1 MKIVRRLAYALTF
14 AVGLTGMTM
23 VLSYKTYDAGKA
35 SRYATGNTLST
46 SHNCCAGFVMRA
58 LWQGNCFVSIY
69 PAWAYKRIL
78 PLYGFKEVPDN
89 GMYLTGDIIVFPKTN
104 GHIFGHIAIWN
115 GQQWVSDFRQRNK
128 VVATAYHSTR
138 PTLLRHVK

>member
-58 LWQGNCFVSIY
+58 LWQGNCFVGIY

-78 PLYGFKEVPDN
+78 PLYC
-89 GMYLTGDIIVFPKTN
+89 
-104 GHIFGHIAIWN
+104 
-115 GQQWVSDFRQRNK
+115 
-128 VVATAYHSTR
+128 
-138 PTLLRHVK
+138 LRKFQTMGCISQEIS